1 MATEQI
7 ASNTCEPAD
16 DQNDFTIRVTRRKD
30 IPDIIRL
37 NAQLG
42 YPEGSETMII
52 RYRRIMKDRRNNRVF
67 VAVSGGSTTASGE
80 QVIGWIHVFVDKLLT
95 VGPRAMI
102 GGLVVDEQWRS
113 RGVGATLVY
122 RAEQWARSKGFTEVV
137 VYTNVVRSR
146 AHAFYERCGY
156 RMLKQSRVYTKEIR

>member
-1 MATEQI
+1 
-7 ASNTCEPAD
+7 
-16 DQNDFTIRVTRRKD
+16 
-30 IPDIIRL
+30 
-37 NAQLG
+37 
-42 YPEGSETMII
+42 MII

-113 RGVGATLVY
+113 RGVGTTLVY
-122 RAEQWARSKGFTEVV
+122 RAEQWAQQKGVSQVV
-137 VYTNVVRSR
+137 AHTNVMRAQ
-146 AHAFYERCGY
+146 AHAFYEKCGY
-156 RMLKQSRVYTKEIR
+156 QLLKQSRVYTKEIR